1 LDGNPHGKDLRPL
14 TWLAV
19 AIAAAAV
26 TAVVS
31 ILDSHLISKRLPSF
45 QAFLAPIGVMHGVVG
60 IIIFSAN
67 AVPAGTDVMTVLIAF
82 ASGIVRVSGALIMLR
97 TLRSE
102 EVSRV
107 MPVANTFPIFVAILA
122 VPFLGETLGWLQ
134 WLAIFVTVAGA
145 MLISVH
151 RGSQGYGVRLRKS
164 FASLVVA
171 SLLFGIANT
180 MAKYALDDLSFWTV
194 YGMNAICLGG
204 MFLLFS
210 LRGRVLREI
219 RDMAR
224 RNKALLLLSLNESAA
239 LIGFLLSFWAMEQGP
254 VSLVSTI
261 LATRPA
267 FVFIFALG
275 LSRFYP
281 AVLDEQMGRRT
292 VVLKMVSIA
301 LVIGGVALLL
311 LTD

>member
-1 LDGNPHGKDLRPL
+1 L

-19 AIAAAAV
+19 AIIAAAV
-26 TAVVS
+26 TAFVS
-31 ILDSHLISKRLPSF
+31 IMDSHLISKRLPSF
-45 QAFLAPIGVMHGVVG
+45 QAFLAPIGLVHSVAGAV
-60 IIIFSAN
+60 IFSIN
-67 AVPAGTDVMTVLIAF
+67 AVPPGTDATTVLIAF

-134 WLAIFVTVAGA
+134 WLAIFITVAGA
-145 MLISVH
+145 VLISVH
-151 RGSQGYGVRLRKS
+151 RKSGGGGVRLRRS
-164 FASLVVA
+164 FASLAVA

-194 YGMNAICLGG
+194 YGINAVCLGG

-219 RDMAR
+219 RDMAGR
-224 RNKALLLLSLNESAA
+224 GPTLVLLGINEIAA
-239 LIGFLLSFWAMEQGP
+239 LTGFLLSFWAMERGP
-254 VSLVSTI
+254 ISLVSTL

-281 AVLDEQMGRRT
+281 AALDEQMGRR
-292 VVLKMVSIA
+292 VVAMKVTSIA
-301 LVIGGVALLL
+301 LVIGGVSLLML
-311 LTD
+311 SG

>member
-1 LDGNPHGKDLRPL
+1 M

-26 TAVVS
+26 TAFVS
-31 ILDSHLISKRLPSF
+31 ITDSHLIAKRLPSF
-45 QAFLAPIGVMHGVVG
+45 QSFLAPIGLVHGVVG
-60 IIIFSAN
+60 ITIFSAN
-67 AVPAGTDVMTVLIAF
+67 AVPAGTDTSTVLIAI
-82 ASGIVRVSGALIMLR
+82 ASGIIRISGALIMLR

-122 VPFLGETLGWLQ
+122 VPFLGEALGWLQ
-134 WLAIFVTVAGA
+134 WLAIFITVAGA
-145 MLISVH
+145 MLISFQ
-151 RGSQGYGVRLRKS
+151 RQSGGGGVRLRKS
-164 FASLVVA
+164 FVSLVVA
-171 SLLFGIANT
+171 SLFFGIANT
-180 MAKYALDDLSFWTV
+180 LAKYALGDLSFWTV
-194 YGMNAICLGG
+194 YGINALCLGVI
-204 MFLLFS
+204 FTLFS
-210 LRGRVLREI
+210 LRGHVLREI
-219 RDMAR
+219 RDMAG
-224 RNKALLLLSLNESAA
+224 RNKALLLLSLNEFAA
-239 LIGFLLSFWAMEQGP
+239 LAGFLLSFWAMEQGP
-254 VSLVSTI
+254 VSQVSTI

-281 AVLDEQMGRRT
+281 AVLNEQMGRRT

-311 LTD
+311 LSG

>member
-1 LDGNPHGKDLRPL
+1 M

-26 TAVVS
+26 TAFVS
-31 ILDSHLISKRLPSF
+31 ITDSHLISKRLPSF
-45 QAFLAPIGVMHGVVG
+45 QSFLAPIGVLQGVVG
-60 IIIFSAN
+60 IVIFSIN
-67 AVPAGTDVMTVLIAF
+67 SIPAGTDGTTVLVAF
-82 ASGIVRVSGALIMLR
+82 ASGIFRVIAALIMLR

-107 MPVANTFPIFVAILA
+107 MPVVNTFPIFVAILA

-134 WLAIFVTVAGA
+134 WLAIFITVAGA
-145 MLISVH
+145 MLISVR
-151 RGSQGYGVRLRKS
+151 RGSQGRGVRLRKS

-180 MAKYALDDLSFWTV
+180 MAKYALNDLSFWTV
-194 YGMNAICLGG
+194 YGINTICLGG
-204 MFLLFS
+204 MFALFS
-210 LRGRVLREI
+210 LRRRVLREI
-219 RDMAR
+219 RDMAG
-224 RNKALLLLSLNESAA
+224 RNKAMLLLSLNEVAA
-239 LIGFLLSFWAMEQGP
+239 LTGFLLSFWAIQRGP
-254 VSLVSTI
+254 VSQVSTI

-267 FVFIFALG
+267 FVFIFALA

-281 AVLDEQMGRRT
+281 AALDEQMDRRA
-292 VVLKMVSIA
+292 VALKVTSIT

-311 LTD
+311 LGG

>member
-1 LDGNPHGKDLRPL
+1 MWL
-14 TWLAV
+14 TI

-26 TAVVS
+26 TAFVS
-31 ILDSHLISKRLPSF
+31 ITDSHLISKRLPSF
-45 QAFLAPIGVMHGVVG
+45 QSFLAPIGLVHSVVG
-60 IIIFSAN
+60 IIIFSIN
-67 AVPAGTDVMTVLIAF
+67 AIPAGTDWSTVLIAF
-82 ASGIVRVSGALIMLR
+82 GSGITRVVGALIMLR

-145 MLISVH
+145 MLVSVR
-151 RGSQGYGVRLRKS
+151 RGSQGRGVRLRRS

-194 YGMNAICLGG
+194 YGINSICLGG
-204 MFLLFS
+204 LFTLFS
-210 LRGRVLREI
+210 LRGRVLREL

-224 RNKALLLLSLNESAA
+224 RRPTLMLLGINELAA
-239 LIGFLLSFWAMEQGP
+239 LTGFLLSFWAMERGP
-254 VSLVSTI
+254 VSQVSTI

-281 AVLDEQMGRRT
+281 AALDEQMDRRA
-292 VVLKMVSIA
+292 VALKVTSVA
-301 LVIGGVALLL
+301 FVIGGVSLLL
-311 LTD
+311 LSG